1 MSGKTILIVDD
12 EPDVVTTLAYALEAA
27 GYGVRRAFDGFQALE
42 SIAKEKPD
50 AILLDLMMPNMDG
63 HSVNIRLKADPSTAS
78 IPVMVMTARAQLKE
92 LIEVRKD
99 LQVAAYL
106 EKPFRVK
113 DLIAKLSEILP
124 AGGGASSP
132 V

>member
-1 MSGKTILIVDD
+1 MIKTILIVDD

-27 GYGVRRAFDGFQALE
+27 GYGVRRAFDGLQALE

-63 HSVNIRLKADPSTAS
+63 HSVNIRLKSDPSTAS

-113 DLIAKLSEILP
+113 DLIAKLSEIVP
-124 AGGGASSP
+124 AGGAAPSA
-132 V
+132 